1 MNDARLTRREFLASS
16 TAVTIGACV
25 GLPRTAGAVD
35 EKSST
40 GIGML
45 VDTTRCIGCRA
56 CVRACDQRNHPAQPQ
71 HPTTVWDGP
80 AERLAYNQWTVV
92 NLEDRADSRGPLPVK
107 QQCLHCLDPAC
118 VSVCPVGAMHR
129 LPSGAVVYR
138 AERCIGC
145 RYCMF
150 ACPFGIPRFQWDSG
164 LTPVIGK
171 CQFCA
176 QHALFTGPACAAVCP
191 TGALKFGARD
201 ALLVEARAR
210 VRARPTRYVEHIYGE
225 QEAGGTSWLY
235 VAGRPFERLGLTQG
249 VPRTALPS
257 LTKTA
262 MGLVPWVVTIL
273 AVVLSLL
280 SYLPVYSDLG
290 REEKA

>member
-1 MNDARLTRREFLASS
+1 
-16 TAVTIGACV
+16 
-25 GLPRTAGAVD
+25 
-35 EKSST
+35 
-40 GIGML
+40 ML

-56 CVRACDQRNHPAQPQ
+56 CVRACDQRNHLDQAQG
-71 HPTTVWDGP
+71 PTTVWDGP

-92 NLEDRADSRGPLPVK
+92 NLEDRADSSGPLPVK

-176 QHALFTGPACAAVCP
+176 QHALFTGPACAAACP

-210 VRARPTRYVEHIYGE
+210 VRARPARYVDHIYGE

-249 VPRTALPS
+249 VPSTALPAY
-257 LTKTA
+257 TKTA

-290 REEKA
+290 REEKT

>member
-1 MNDARLTRREFLASS
+1 MSGTRLTRRAFLASS
-16 TAVTIGACV
+16 AAVAVGACV
-25 GLPRTAGAVD
+25 GVPRTAGAVA
-35 EKSST
+35 EKPSA

-56 CVRACDQRNHPAQPQ
+56 CVRACDQRNHLAQAQ
-71 HPTTVWDGP
+71 NPTTVWDGP
-80 AERLAYNQWTVV
+80 AERLAYDQWTVV

-150 ACPFGIPRFQWDSG
+150 ACPFGIPKFQWESG

-176 QHALFTGPACAAVCP
+176 QHALFTGPACAAACP

-210 VRARPTRYVEHIYGE
+210 VRARPARYVDHIYGE

-235 VAGRPFERLGLTQG
+235 LAGRPFERLGLTQG
-249 VPRTALPS
+249 VPHTALPS
-257 LTKTA
+257 YTKTA

-280 SYLPVYSDLG
+280 SYLPAYSDLG
-290 REEKA
+290 RDEKT

>member
-1 MNDARLTRREFLASS
+1 
-16 TAVTIGACV
+16 
-25 GLPRTAGAVD
+25 
-35 EKSST
+35 
-40 GIGML
+40 ML
-45 VDTTRCIGCRA
+45 VDTTRCIGCRS
-56 CVRACDQRNHPAQPQ
+56 CVRACNQRNHLAQAQ
-71 HPTTVWDGP
+71 GPTTAWDGP

-92 NLEDRADSRGPLPVK
+92 NLEDRADNRGPLPVK

-176 QHALFTGPACAAVCP
+176 QHALFTGPACAAACP

-210 VRARPTRYVEHIYGE
+210 VRARPDRYVEHIYGE

-235 VAGRPFERLGLTQG
+235 VAGRPFERLGLAHG

-290 REEKA
+290 REEKT